1 MRKIPA
7 TILASAVALCFATAA
22 SAQTPPVGEPQPVMD
37 PTQTTTTQPTFD
49 SLDVNKDG
57 LISQSEIPAEHE
69 LHTQFASFDTDQSE
83 SLNRT
88 EFDSFVSGDQEE
100 EAE

>member
-7 TILASAVALCFATAA
+7 TILASAVALCFASAA
-22 SAQTPPVGEPQPVMD
+22 IAQTTPVGEPQPVMD
-37 PTQTTTTQPTFD
+37 PTQTVATQPTFD

-57 LISQSEIPAEHE
+57 TISQSEIPAEHE
-69 LHTQFASFDTDQSE
+69 LNTLFASFDSDQSE

-88 EFDSFVSGDQEE
+88 EFDSYVTGDEEE

>member
-7 TILASAVALCFATAA
+7 SILASAVALCFAGAA
-22 SAQTPPVGEPQPVMD
+22 FAQTTPVGEPQPVMD
-37 PTQTTTTQPTFD
+37 PTKTLATQPTFD

-57 LISQSEIPAEHE
+57 TISQSEIPAEHE
-69 LHTQFASFDTDQSE
+69 LNTLFASFDSDQSK

-88 EFDSFVSGDQEE
+88 EFDAYLKGDEE
-100 EAE
+100 